1 MGVGLEKVPFKQL
14 LSLQA
19 TKHIEEGLQC
29 YSELGGLPIFM
40 AVFRRDW
47 MAKAGDSEWTHQQ
60 RSAVTLLSAVRCLV
74 CNETSLLLR
83 PLYRSVCLPQER
95 LSRILGAIFVVTM
108 YSGGGP
114 ARNVDAEWYSDLN
127 GIVPTNVYGNQFTT
141 DRKEGFWK
149 RTFIARPL
157 QVV

>member
-47 MAKAGDSEWTHQQ
+47 MAKAGDSEW
-60 RSAVTLLSAVRCLV
+60 
-74 CNETSLLLR
+74 
-83 PLYRSVCLPQER
+83 
-95 LSRILGAIFVVTM
+95 F
-108 YSGGGP
+108 
-114 ARNVDAEWYSDLN
+114 AE
-127 GIVPTNVYGNQFTT
+127 
-141 DRKEGFWK
+141 
-149 RTFIARPL
+149 A
-157 QVV
+157 